1 VKDIGLLHDVL
12 GLAVV
17 AKNAAGDAVKP
28 AVVPQRDRPHGSLI
42 AQTRPNQQF
51 LIAETF
57 WLVWQWN
64 WMHAGFPIRLL
75 AIGCSREPKVPAK
88 NVIQPSIG
96 RHLEC

>member
-64 WMHAGFPIRLL
+64 WMHAGFPDQITGDWMQPR
-75 AIGCSREPKVPAK
+75 AKGSREKRYSAVHRP
-88 NVIQPSIG
+88 PS
-96 RHLEC
+96 